1 MSLPSLRASTRLS
14 FLSLGL
20 RAAEMRSG
28 VGNATREHYRASRGS
43 GLDANCG
50 NGGEILQR
58 QALTRAVFNIE
69 QREGCAETRSDNDAE
84 RYYTE
89 KPKHG
94 AFSVFYGWL
103 ARYCVGEFFGQI
115 LPKPVIQLV
124 KHRVRDD
131 QEAYRD
137 CDKAHGP
144 LL

>member
-84 RYYTE
+84 R
-89 KPKHG
+89 
-94 AFSVFYGWL
+94 
-103 ARYCVGEFFGQI
+103 
-115 LPKPVIQLV
+115 
-124 KHRVRDD
+124 
-131 QEAYRD
+131 
-137 CDKAHGP
+137 
-144 LL
+144 